1 MTNNKVFILV
11 VAVVLLLFSNFTRSE
26 ASYSVPEYLQK
37 VLRMSPDQIDT
48 VMSQPIP
55 DHAQLEIDYGF
66 VDERFVRFM
75 MGVSMI
81 REMLPIEEINYAKSQ
96 NKLWRVY
103 KRYTCSS
110 KGLDEFAHTISFQYA
125 QHCLYYW
132 TEFIRHGREIP
143 FDFAYPLIEGLE
155 PWKNPTLE
163 AINFHVGLAKEIA
176 ERRQL
181 PPYLSKDIISLQIDT
196 VRLLGVLDTL
206 KEHSRDE
213 FSSELKQ
220 IEQQP
225 PTARRY
231 GRLICT
237 MGFRSNYSFL
247 TPWERTCYAYWYR
260 YVEEQSD

>member
-11 VAVVLLLFSNFTRSE
+11 VAVVLLLFTNFTRSE

-37 VLRMSPDQIDT
+37 VLRMSPDQIGT

-81 REMLPIEEINYAKSQ
+81 REMLPIEEINYAKSK
-96 NKLWRVY
+96 NKWWKVY
-103 KRYTCSS
+103 DRYSCASQ
-110 KGLDEFAHTISFQYA
+110 GLDEFAHTISFQYA

-132 TEFIRHGREIP
+132 TEFLRHGPEIS
-143 FDFAYPLIEGLE
+143 FDFSYPLVEGVE
-155 PWKNPTLE
+155 PWKDPTPNE
-163 AINFHVGLAKEIA
+163 IDFYVNLAKEIA

-196 VRLLGVLDTL
+196 VRLLDVLDTL
-206 KEHSRDE
+206 KEHSREE

-225 PTARRY
+225 PIARRF

-237 MGFRSNYSFL
+237 RDFRSYQNISM
-247 TPWERTCYAYWYR
+247 PWHRACYAYWYR